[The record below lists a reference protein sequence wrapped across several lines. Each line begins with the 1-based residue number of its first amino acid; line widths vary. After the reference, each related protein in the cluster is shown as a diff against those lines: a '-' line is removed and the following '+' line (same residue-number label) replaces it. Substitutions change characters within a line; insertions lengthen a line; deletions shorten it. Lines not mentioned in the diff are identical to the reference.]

1 MSTQFSLHI
10 PAPLFIGGALAT
22 SPVTGERVG
31 QVSMGFWGDLE
42 NFHFGRKWLWKACF
56 QKGAIRGDLHF
67 SLQSCLQSPKMQH
80 RAGPSSSFS
89 QHLRASLVVRACSVV
104 GVVSGAAHAWPLV
117 V

>member
-31 QVSMGFWGDLE
+31 QVSMGFGGDLE
-42 NFHFGRKWLWKACF
+42 NFYFGRKWLWKACF
-56 QKGAIRGDLHF
+56 QKGATWGDLHF

-80 RAGPSSSFS
+80 GAGRSSSFS
-89 QHLRASLVVRACSVV
+89 RRLGASLVVWACSVV
-104 GVVSGAAHAWPLV
+104 GVVSGAAHVWCLV